1 MILIY
6 FLVSIII
13 LFILISFVDLTNSIK
28 TLRINLFKFKYF
40 FVVKKKQIGF
50 YYYENFNEKI
60 RLDNKIYYKLNNF
73 LFYKNKKNN
82 LKFNKNINSIILVY
96 FNKDKKFFNYKI
108 GKKKFSRLFSNNS
121 FNFFKIKN

>member
-50 YYYENFNEKI
+50 YYYENFNEKKYVQI
-60 RLDNKIYYKLNNF
+60 TRF
-73 LFYKNKKNN
+73 
-82 LKFNKNINSIILVY
+82 IIV
-96 FNKDKKFFNYKI
+96 K
-108 GKKKFSRLFSNNS
+108 
-121 FNFFKIKN
+121 